1 MRFEYRA
8 AGPIAAAASI
18 LLLVTACSRAQQDWR
33 VAQQAGTAQAYDVF
47 VARHPDSELASV
59 ARERAAQLTEQA
71 AWQEATRA
79 NSVAAYR
86 GYLARYPN
94 GSWSQDARIRME
106 SKSLMAQAPQGTSAT
121 VPAGAGPA
129 TAPQPAAGPVPIP
142 SPAAS
147 VPAAGSVAASAPAG
161 RSMVQLGAFSTVANA
176 QSAWSQL
183 SSSYRPQLED
193 MIPQIVPVMS
203 SGRRLYRLEV
213 RIADPATARSLCRQL
228 QQHYQG
234 CLPVP

>member
-1 MRFEYRA
+1 MRFAYRA
-8 AGPIAAAASI
+8 AGPIAAASI
-18 LLLVTACSRAQQDWR
+18 LVLVTACSRAQQDWR
-33 VAQQAGTAQAYDVF
+33 VAQQAGTAQAYEVF

-59 ARERAAQLTEQA
+59 ARARAAQLTEEA

-121 VPAGAGPA
+121 
-129 TAPQPAAGPVPIP
+129 APQPAAGPVPTP
-142 SPAAS
+142 NPGASAPAAD
-147 VPAAGSVAASAPAG
+147 PVAASAPAG
-161 RSMVQLGAFSTVANA
+161 RSTVQLGAFSTVANA

-183 SSSYRPQLED
+183 SSGYRLQLRD
-193 MIPQIVPVMS
+193 MTPRIVPVMS

-213 RIADPATARSLCRQL
+213 GVADPAMARSLCREL
-228 QQHYQG
+228 QQHSQG